1 MWERLQKV
9 WCDTLGIRV
18 SDWEILQNEG
28 ELEIDS
34 LMIINFI
41 VNVEDEFGI
50 ELDDSML
57 LMEEGE
63 ILEKVYEEL
72 QKM

>member
-18 SDWEILQNEG
+18 SDWENLQNEG

-63 ILEKVYEEL
+63 ILGKVYEEL